1 MGIAGRKSGRVRF
14 CAGAVVALCPA
25 VAPAMAGMT
34 VTSDIR
40 YYHAGGSTADS
51 LARSMRDNP
60 IEGDHGAAVANVRP
74 QYRLDIDARQQG
86 QICRVTDV
94 DLGIRFVTT
103 LPQADESGMSP
114 RTRAYWRSFIAFTAR
129 HEGTHKAIY
138 QQCARDFIARARRLT
153 DRTGCGTIQSE
164 ARRLFEASKQAC
176 ESRQAAFDR
185 REAPRLRRLP
195 LFATTRR

>member
-1 MGIAGRKSGRVRF
+1 M
-14 CAGAVVALCPA
+14 ALCLA
-25 VAPAMAGMT
+25 AAPAMAGMT

-40 YYHAGGSTADS
+40 YYHVGGSTAES

-74 QYRLDIDARQQG
+74 QYRLDIDARQVG
-86 QICRVTDV
+86 QVCRVTDV
-94 DLGIRFVTT
+94 DLDIRFLTT
-103 LPQADESGMSP
+103 LPQADEGGMSP
-114 RTRAYWRSFIAFTAR
+114 RARAYWRGFVAFAAR

-138 QQCARDFIARARRLT
+138 QQCARAFVIRARRLA
-153 DRTGCGTIQSE
+153 DRTGCGSIQAE

-176 ESRQAAFDR
+176 ETRQAAFDR